1 MVMENL
7 LFVQSIEGWDIIHVY
22 CFSLIVDNG
31 GDVGDGDNE
40 VDAGIGDDEDEDGG
54 GIGDSKDEDGGENGE
69 VDDEDGGGIS
79 GVDDEDMLR
88 LRSREL
94 GSSCGWRGREVVVAQ
109 LAINR
114 SHS

>member
-1 MVMENL
+1 MGYNPR
-7 LFVQSIEGWDIIHVY
+7 Y
-22 CFSLIVDNG
+22 CFSHIFDNG

-54 GIGDSKDEDGGENGE
+54 GIGDGEDEDDGEIG
-69 VDDEDGGGIS
+69 

-94 GSSCGWRGREVVVAQ
+94 GSSCVWRGREVVVAQ

>member
-7 LFVQSIEGWDIIHVY
+7 LVVQFIEGWDIIHVN
-22 CFSLIVDNG
+22 CISLIFDNG
-31 GDVGDGDNE
+31 GDIGNGDDGVG
-40 VDAGIGDDEDEDGG
+40 AGIGDGEDEDSSNIGDVENEDGG
-54 GIGDSKDEDGGENGE
+54 GIGDGEIG
-69 VDDEDGGGIS
+69 

>member
-7 LFVQSIEGWDIIHVY
+7 LVVQFNERWDIIHVY
-22 CFSLIVDNG
+22 CCSLIVDDG

-40 VDAGIGDDEDEDGG
+40 VGAGIGDDEDEDGG
-54 GIGDSKDEDGGENGE
+54 GIGDSEDEDNGE
-69 VDDEDGGGIS
+69 IG

>member
-1 MVMENL
+1 MENL
-7 LFVQSIEGWDIIHVY
+7 LVVQFTEGWGIIHVY
-22 CFSLIVDNG
+22 WFSLIFDNG
-31 GDVGDGDNE
+31 GDIGNGDDGVG
-40 VDAGIGDDEDEDGG
+40 AGIGDGEDEDSSNIGDVENEDGG
-54 GIGDSKDEDGGENGE
+54 GIGDGKIG
-69 VDDEDGGGIS
+69 

-94 GSSCGWRGREVVVAQ
+94 GSSCGWRTREVVVAQ

>member
-7 LFVQSIEGWDIIHVY
+7 LVMQFTEGWDIIHVY
-22 CFSLIVDNG
+22 CFSLIFDDG
-31 GDVGDGDNE
+31 CDVGDGDNE
-40 VDAGIGDDEDEDGG
+40 VGAGIGDDEDEDSRN
-54 GIGDSKDEDGGENGE
+54 IDDVEN
-69 VDDEDGGGIS
+69 EDGGGIRDGEDEDDGEIG

>member
-1 MVMENL
+1 MTR
-7 LFVQSIEGWDIIHVY
+7 
-22 CFSLIVDNG
+22 
-31 GDVGDGDNE
+31 DGT
-40 VDAGIGDDEDEDGG
+40 GMTSG
-54 GIGDSKDEDGGENGE
+54 GIGDGEIG
-69 VDDEDGGGIS
+69 

-94 GSSCGWRGREVVVAQ
+94 GNSCGWRGREVVVAQ

>member
-7 LFVQSIEGWDIIHVY
+7 LVVQSIEGWDKIHVY
-22 CFSLIVDNG
+22 CFSLIFDNG
-31 GDVGDGDNE
+31 GDIGKTGNE

-54 GIGDSKDEDGGENGE
+54 GIGDSEDEDNGE
-69 VDDEDGGGIS
+69 IG

-94 GSSCGWRGREVVVAQ
+94 GSSCGWRAREVVVAQ